1 MRRARHLDISTRLE
15 ATKRFGLVE
24 DYRIEWHHQSFRPP
38 HVTVKGRTSVPP
50 QVTKNYVSALLEPFV
65 TSSRIVVT

>member
-1 MRRARHLDISTRLE
+1 MRKARHIDISTRLE

-24 DYRIEWHHQSFRPP
+24 DYRIEWQRQSLQPP
-38 HVTVKGRTSVPP
+38 HITVKGRTAVPA

-65 TSSRIVVT
+65 ASHRISVM